1 MVSIFCETMRRQKM
15 FLATLFKLIYISS
28 SDPQID
34 KLCMWTCVDMCIDIY
49 FRTLCFIFGGK
60 SRNGRR
66 LWCLHIWRD
75 FNCWPGDGEWCAGRA
90 GAYTGPMQH
99 WLAVVTGTRC
109 SVDCQQLYRH
119 TAARHV
125 DTWTR
130 HVARG
135 APHSFQHQITQRPH
149 TQVRCWHRSAHYP
162 STTSTTRGGHTR
174 DRGGRRQCLM
184 AFIERVWSGSFITN
198 TRCLGPHQTGRRRI
212 NVNTVQT
219 TLYFCKSKQSVN
231 VIYSA
236 WLLSTANRPTHII
249 WII

>member
-1 MVSIFCETMRRQKM
+1 MCLSCSLELMVSIFCETMRRQKM
-15 FLATLFKLIYISS
+15 FLATLLKLIYISS

-90 GAYTGPMQH
+90 GAYTGTMQH

-149 TQVRCWHRSAHYP
+149 TQVRCWHRSAHY
-162 STTSTTRGGHTR
+162 
-174 DRGGRRQCLM
+174 
-184 AFIERVWSGSFITN
+184 N
-198 TRCLGPHQTGRRRI
+198 TRWSHQRPWRKEAVSYG
-212 NVNTVQT
+212 
-219 TLYFCKSKQSVN
+219 FHWKSVKWKLHYQYKMSRSSPN
-231 VIYSA
+231 
-236 WLLSTANRPTHII
+236 W
-249 WII
+249 